1 MIHHVL
7 LLFLDCASVQKYKK
21 IFSNHFTNQKKCD
34 ILYKITFYVN
44 AVKRNS
50 NPDRGHQRADG
61 RCKSVDA
68 EGRTRR

>member
-1 MIHHVL
+1 MFYYC
-7 LLFLDCASVQKYKK
+7 FLPVRPCRNTKK